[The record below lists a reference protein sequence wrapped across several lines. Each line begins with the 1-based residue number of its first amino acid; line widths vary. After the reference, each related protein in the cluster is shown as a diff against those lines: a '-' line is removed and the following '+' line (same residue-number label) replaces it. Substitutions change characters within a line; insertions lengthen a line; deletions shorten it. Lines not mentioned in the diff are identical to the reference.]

1 MTKEELYQ
9 QHLNAMY
16 STNAETC
23 SEEEVEKIF
32 ARLLQC
38 LPNDGKLYKYRSIEG
53 EAFAYALDGLQNNY
67 LWMAKA
73 STLNDD
79 LDCVIRFDP
88 IKDGERTRQMFLAEP
103 WRYFN
108 QWLRKN
114 SDRKFYATPIEKY
127 RLQKVVESI
136 DTATW
141 QLNEKKA
148 VNKLAQS
155 GVTRSQA
162 QKYITNLLQWIE
174 KTINGN
180 FDDLKEPLSV
190 MFNFNRNN
198 RQNIYVFSM
207 TENYDSDAMWGLY
220 ANSNR
225 GFCIEYDFRRAKE
238 LPVAIK
244 RKLCCLFQIIYMK
257 EIKEFSF
264 EKLDRYFFSEFQDTA
279 LYAEIN
285 REYFSHLLS
294 KEIGWKNEKE
304 WRLIGFERKDNRLYA
319 DLVSGLIIDER
330 VIQTENAKTL
340 IRLAKERGWSIKVR
354 KMNVLGTKHFYEEYS
369 A

>member
-23 SEEEVEKIF
+23 SEEEAEEIF

-88 IKDGERTRQMFLAEP
+88 IKEVERSRQMFLAEP

-127 RLQKVVESI
+127 RFQKAVECV
-136 DTATW
+136 DTTTW
-141 QLNEKKA
+141 QLDEKKA
-148 VNKLAQS
+148 VDVLVES
-155 GVTRSQA
+155 GVSRVKA
-162 QKYITNLLQWIE
+162 KKYIADLLQWVE
-174 KTINGN
+174 KTINKCS
-180 FDDLKEPLSV
+180 DDLKKPLSAL
-190 MFNFNRNN
+190 MKFNENN

-207 TENYDSDAMWGLY
+207 TEDYDSDAMWGLY

-225 GFCIEYDFRRAKE
+225 GFCIECDFRRAKE
-238 LPVAIK
+238 LPVTIK
-244 RKLCCLFQIIYMK
+244 RKLCCLFQIMYMK

-279 LYAEIN
+279 LYVEIN
-285 REYFSHLLS
+285 QEYFSHLLS
-294 KEIGWKNEKE
+294 KEIVWKNEKE
-304 WRLIGFERKDNRLYA
+304 WRLLGFERKDNRLYA
-319 DLVSGLIIDER
+319 DLVSGVIIDER

>member
-38 LPNDGKLYKYRSIEG
+38 LPNDGKLYKYRSTEG

-73 STLNDD
+73 ITLNDD

-88 IKDGERTRQMFLAEP
+88 IKDGERTRQMFLSEP
-103 WRYFN
+103 WRYLN
-108 QWLRKN
+108 QWLCRN
-114 SDRKFYATPIEKY
+114 SDRKFYTTPIEKY
-127 RLQKVVESI
+127 RFKKVIEGI
-136 DTATW
+136 DTVTC
-141 QLNEKKA
+141 QLDEEK
-148 VNKLAQS
+148 VEETLTES
-155 GVTRSQA
+155 GLTRLQA
-162 QKYITNLLQWIE
+162 RKYIAGLLQWIE
-174 KTINGN
+174 KTINRN

-207 TENYDSDAMWGLY
+207 TEDYDSDAMWGLY

-225 GFCIEYDFRRAKE
+225 GFCIEYNFCRAKE

-244 RKLCCLFQIIYMK
+244 RKLCCLFQIMYLK

-285 REYFSHLLS
+285 QEILSHLLS
-294 KEIGWKNEKE
+294 KEIIWKNEKE
-304 WRLIGFERKDNRLYA
+304 WRLLLFELKDNRLYA

-330 VIQTENAKTL
+330 VLQTNNAKTL
-340 IRLAKERGWSIKVR
+340 IRLAEDRGWNIKVR
-354 KMNVLGTKHFYEEYS
+354 KVNVLGTKHYYEKYVP
-369 A
+369 

>member
-23 SEEEVEKIF
+23 SEEKAEEIF

-53 EAFAYALDGLQNNY
+53 ESFLYALDGLQNNY

-79 LDCVIRFDP
+79 LDCSIRFDP
-88 IKDGERTRQMFLAEP
+88 IKDIETGRQMFLEEP
-103 WRYFN
+103 WRYFDY
-108 QWLRKN
+108 WLRRN
-114 SDRKFYATPIEKY
+114 SDRKFYTTPIEKF
-127 RLQKVVESI
+127 RFQKAIACV
-136 DTATW
+136 DKTTW
-141 QLNEKKA
+141 QLDENKA
-148 VNKLAQS
+148 VDALEES
-155 GVTRSQA
+155 GIPKARA
-162 QKYITNLLQWIE
+162 KKYIADLLQWVE
-174 KTINGN
+174 KTINKCS
-180 FDDLKEPLSV
+180 DDLKKPLSAL
-190 MFNFNRNN
+190 MNFNQNN

-220 ANSNR
+220 ANSNH
-225 GFCIEYDFRRAKE
+225 GFCIEYDFRKAQVF
-238 LPVAIK
+238 PIDVK
-244 RKLCCLFQIIYMK
+244 RKLCNLFRMIYLYK
-257 EIKEFSF
+257 VEEFSF
-264 EKLDRYFFSEFQDTA
+264 AKIDRYFFHEFQDKD

-285 REYFSHLLS
+285 KELLSQLLS

-304 WRLIGFERKDNRLYA
+304 WRLLGFERKDNRLYA

-340 IRLAKERGWSIKVR
+340 IRLAKDRGWSIKVR